1 MLNEG
6 LLSTGAYVDRGE
18 AFRKRNAPLRAD
30 FEREFLGT
38 LDKAQALTQVRLKQ
52 NPTDQEALYWA
63 GVAHGTRAEFYF
75 ALARSY
81 RAAMHEGLQ
90 ARKYEMQLAHV
101 NPRSADPLL
110 ILGIADY
117 AAGSLPW
124 YVKVLLSIAGLH
136 GDRARG
142 IAEMERA
149 SQKGHW
155 AREDAKFV
163 LVAVYRREKM
173 YDKALADLQLLA
185 QSYPRNFVVQLET
198 ARIHKDRDDWG
209 SAVRVY
215 DALVSKLQ
223 SNEAA
228 GSTMPAARILYVAG
242 QAHKH
247 IGEQEKVLRLYEQG
261 GALPG
266 DSIDIY
272 RAELAAA
279 SLYQRLGRLAE
290 AERNY
295 QRVASAVPDTEEGRA
310 ARRAANGFFEMR
322 HHHSVDLRHSYLPLC
337 RGSGFKGTRSPA
349 TCRRTIGRTEDERRL
364 RASITKGSPEVL
376 SPARSF
382 Y

>member
-1 MLNEG
+1 
-6 LLSTGAYVDRGE
+6 V
-18 AFRKRNAPLRAD
+18 
-30 FEREFLGT
+30 
-38 LDKAQALTQVRLKQ
+38 
-52 NPTDQEALYWA
+52 
-63 GVAHGTRAEFYF
+63 
-75 ALARSY
+75 
-81 RAAMHEGLQ
+81 
-90 ARKYEMQLAHV
+90 
-101 NPRSADPLL
+101 
-110 ILGIADY
+110 
-117 AAGSLPW
+117 GSLPW

-149 SQKGHW
+149 SEEGHW
-155 AREDAKFV
+155 ARDDAKFV

-228 GSTMPAARILYVAG
+228 GSTMPAARILYVAA

-247 IGEQEKVLRLYEQG
+247 IGEQEKALRLYEQG

-272 RAELAAA
+272 RAELAVA

-295 QRVASAVPDTEEGRA
+295 QRVASAVPTQKKAERPAG
-310 ARRAANGFFEMR
+310 
-322 HHHSVDLRHSYLPLC
+322 LR
-337 RGSGFKGTRSPA
+337 T
-349 TCRRTIGRTEDERRL
+349 
-364 RASITKGSPEVL
+364 ASS
-376 SPARSF
+376 R
-382 Y
+382 